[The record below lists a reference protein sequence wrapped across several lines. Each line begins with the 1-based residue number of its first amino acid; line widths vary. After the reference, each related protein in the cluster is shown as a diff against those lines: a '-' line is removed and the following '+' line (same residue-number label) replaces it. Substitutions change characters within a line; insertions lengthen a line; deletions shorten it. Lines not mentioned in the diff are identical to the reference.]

1 MNRRHFVSLLGTTSL
16 LTGCVSPEIDG
27 SNNSSVGQGTGEE
40 ESQTECTVPDSSS
53 LPPATVPSEVT
64 EESAAS
70 VALSIEESFAVQRAT
85 DEGWNVDGTDG
96 TDTSVDAINGG
107 FLVKA
112 TVNID
117 GHKLI
122 DSETETE
129 EELYGSFKYSGW
141 YRITEKQ
148 IERAP
153 GDSAEEPPEQGW
165 TTVACS

>member
-1 MNRRHFVSLLGTTSL
+1 MRDSSHN
-16 LTGCVSPEIDG
+16 SP
-27 SNNSSVGQGTGEE
+27 VGQGTEE

-53 LPPATVPSEVT
+53 LPSATVPSELT
-64 EESAAS
+64 EESAES
-70 VALSIEESFAVQRAT
+70 VALSIEESFAIQQTKA
-85 DEGWNVDGTDG
+85 EGWNVDGTDG
-96 TDTSVDAINGG
+96 TYTSVDAINGG

-129 EELYGSFKYSGW
+129 EELSGSFKYSGW
-141 YRITEKQ
+141 YRVTEKQ

-153 GDSAEEPPEQGW
+153 GDSAEVPPEKDW